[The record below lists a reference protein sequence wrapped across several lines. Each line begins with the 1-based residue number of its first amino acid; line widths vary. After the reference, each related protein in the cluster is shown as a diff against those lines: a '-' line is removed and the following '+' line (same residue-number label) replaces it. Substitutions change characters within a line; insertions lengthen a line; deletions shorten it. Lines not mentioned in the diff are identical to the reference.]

1 MESGVKAGRY
11 GLPNFT
17 AANAPV
23 ASSNLCTPGTSD
35 TEQAVKKEYYMR
47 RKHRLFITKKVPVR
61 FERRNK
67 FYNYFSTEV
76 LLGRVCI
83 QKFQIKNSDIFLY
96 T

>member
-1 MESGVKAGRY
+1 MYSVESGVKAGRY

-35 TEQAVKKEYYMR
+35 TEQAVKKYYMR
-47 RKHRLFITKKVPVR
+47 RKHRLFMRKKLQVR
-61 FERRNK
+61 LERRNK

-76 LLGRVCI
+76 LLGRV
-83 QKFQIKNSDIFLY
+83 
-96 T
+96 